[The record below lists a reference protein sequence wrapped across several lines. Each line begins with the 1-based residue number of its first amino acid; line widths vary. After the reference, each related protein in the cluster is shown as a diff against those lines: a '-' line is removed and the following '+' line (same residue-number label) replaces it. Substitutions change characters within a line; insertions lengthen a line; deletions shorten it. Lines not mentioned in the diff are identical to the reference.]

1 MMVNNHRFIIL
12 DVSDTSRDNDRNY
25 GNSQFRITGPS
36 VSYSLEEFETN
47 KDRQKNT
54 VKLKKRN
61 KLLFTI
67 SLNVDQDF

>member
-1 MMVNNHRFIIL
+1 MNNNRFIIL
-12 DVSDTSRDNDRNY
+12 DVSETAHENDRNF

-54 VKLKKRN
+54 VKLRKRN
-61 KLLFTI
+61 KFLFTI
-67 SLNVDQDF
+67 STNVDQDF